1 MNINITHRNDKV
13 SPSVRERIEGW
24 LETCQQRYDDISSAQ
39 VILDKSDRENLAEA
53 RVHIAGKDLF
63 AKAAADNLY
72 SALDA
77 LEDKINKQLDKEHQK
92 HISKKGLQKPA
103 VENTDDL
110 EDSLEPA

>member
-13 SPSVRERIEGW
+13 SPSVRERIEAW

-39 VILDKSDRENLAEA
+39 IIIEKNDREELAEA

-63 AKAAADNLY
+63 AKAVADNLY
-72 SALDA
+72 AALDA

-92 HISKKGLQKPA
+92 HTNKKGVQKPV
-103 VENTDDL
+103 VEIEDDL
-110 EDSLEPA
+110 EASAEPV